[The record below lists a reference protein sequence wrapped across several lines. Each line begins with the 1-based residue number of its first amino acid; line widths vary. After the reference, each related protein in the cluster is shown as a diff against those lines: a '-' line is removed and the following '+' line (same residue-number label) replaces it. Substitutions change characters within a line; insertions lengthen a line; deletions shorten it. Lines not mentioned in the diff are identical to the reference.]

1 MKKFIIVAELKLNE
15 EEYKVV
21 ESWGVEPTDYI
32 STQVSEHMR
41 EKGMI
46 NNVRTTETDYNL
58 YDEVN
63 KAVEVIQKDKAYEEL
78 EQEITSRACIGGV
91 CED

>member
-1 MKKFIIVAELKLNE
+1 MNKFIVVTEVKLTD

-32 STQVSEHMR
+32 ATQIAEHMR
-41 EKGMI
+41 EKGMLVK
-46 NNVRTTETDYNL
+46 NRCVETE
-58 YDEVN
+58 YDILDDVY
-63 KAVEVIQKDKAYEEL
+63 KAVERIQKDRAYEEL
-78 EQEITSRACIGGV
+78 ENEITSRACIGGV

>member
-32 STQVSEHMR
+32 STQISEHLR

-46 NNVRTTETDYNL
+46 IKVRTTETDYNL
-58 YDEVN
+58 YDDVN
-63 KAVEVIQKDKAYEEL
+63 RAVEVIQKDKAYDEL
-78 EQEITSRACIGGV
+78 EQEITSRACVGGV

>member
-32 STQVSEHMR
+32 STQISEHLR

-46 NNVRTTETDYNL
+46 IKVRTTETDYNL
-58 YDEVN
+58 YDDVN
-63 KAVEVIQKDKAYEEL
+63 RAVEAIQKDKAFEEL
-78 EQEITSRACIGGV
+78 EQEITSRACIGGS

>member
-21 ESWGVEPTDYI
+21 ESWVGEPTDYI
-32 STQVSEHMR
+32 STQVSEHLR

-46 NNVRTTETDYNL
+46 IKVRTTETDYNL
-58 YDEVN
+58 YDDVN
-63 KAVEVIQKDKAYEEL
+63 RAVEVIQKDKAYEEL
-78 EQEITSRACIGGV
+78 ETEITSRECIGGS